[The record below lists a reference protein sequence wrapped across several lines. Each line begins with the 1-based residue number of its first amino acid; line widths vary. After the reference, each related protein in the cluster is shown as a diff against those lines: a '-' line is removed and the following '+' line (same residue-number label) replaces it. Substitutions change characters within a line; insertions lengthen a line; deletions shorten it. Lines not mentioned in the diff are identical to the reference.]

1 MCCLCVCVLD
11 NTVIEYQMG
20 IDHKRKSGGKKHQ
33 KAMAPLCPASTD
45 RKLCVRSTRQEDV
58 KPCFPALQTWV
69 SRPINRPF
77 RSAVCQ
83 LLSPCG
89 PCWWEQL
96 WHNRVLCCPSCRLTQ
111 FHLYGHSVERL
122 SQGKEGWWSGF
133 WWTSIAAQVLVVLQ
147 NPSSRPTVRFYRA
160 RTFLSESTR
169 RDKMVVWEI
178 FCLFV
183 FVLFCRNVLS
193 YVQSVFS
200 MI

>member
-1 MCCLCVCVLD
+1 
-11 NTVIEYQMG
+11 MG
-20 IDHKRKSGGKKHQ
+20 IDHKRKSGGEKHQ

-89 PCWWEQL
+89 LCWWEQL

-147 NPSSRPTVRFYRA
+147 NPPSRPTVRFYRA
-160 RTFLSESTR
+160 RTSFFFE
-169 RDKMVVWEI
+169 WEYLKGQNGSLGD
-178 FCLFV
+178 FLFV
-183 FVLFCRNVLS
+183 CICFILQKCVVIC
-193 YVQSVFS
+193 SVS
-200 MI
+200 IQHDLMG